1 MQPSQNHWISL
12 TTVGIFLLFSCY
24 GCGKSS
30 TDESGDTSKNGN
42 QQTTDASSA
51 ELTAA
56 AAQQLIPEAAS
67 MSNADFEKV
76 AGINPDPDTIEN
88 PQANPDAIEN
98 KSLTLILLTLNPM
111 KESYQNEAVLEDF
124 NYPTNNAI
132 PETGEI
138 ADVIYKSKPKG
149 YATFLQP
156 DLITH
161 CTCNTEGETASGFVM
176 FNAPDLYS
184 GKVRFVARRNE
195 GSWQIEE
202 FHLPNYGITTVLKTD
217 GKWHASNIFETKETD
232 APSTRLEA
240 LTNPLARQL
249 ICKAAS
255 MSNANFKKFA
265 GPQSNLQA
273 DQFEN
278 KSLTLILMTLNPQKA
293 GAENAEV
300 LTDFQYLGGFDLQKF
315 TAAINQSK
323 SQGYASIIQPAL
335 ITHSACNAKEETATG
350 FVTFHA
356 KDLYSGRVYFL
367 ARPHDGSWRIE
378 EFHLPNYD
386 ITLVLGK
393 DGNWQYAMADA
404 SKGEAGKPAK
414 EATP

>member
-1 MQPSQNHWISL
+1 MRPSKKQWISL

-24 GCGKSS
+24 GCGKTA
-30 TDESGDTSKNGN
+30 TDESSDTSESSK

-67 MSNADFEKV
+67 MSRTDLEKMADGSLELHQFEGQSLSWV
-76 AGINPDPDTIEN
+76 LWRLHPRIESSDNP
-88 PQANPDAIEN
+88 
-98 KSLTLILLTLNPM
+98 
-111 KESYQNEAVLEDF
+111 AVLEDF
-124 NYPTNNAI
+124 NYLPGA
-132 PETGEI
+132 GEPFPNP
-138 ADVIYKSKPKG
+138 AMIYEEIMRTKWKG
-149 YATFLQP
+149 YGTFLHP
-156 DLITH
+156 ASITH

-393 DGNWQYAMADA
+393 DGNWQHAIAEATEEEA
-404 SKGEAGKPAK
+404 SKPAK